1 MPLET
6 IPRPDPTPFDE
17 PEVEVLRGIEVP
29 KVSPRRQ
36 HALLQGELWL
46 LLRQWAGVQG
56 DAGTEWR
63 MRLSGASENVETSLV
78 PDVAYLASVDA
89 AKLTDEELE
98 EPPLAPTIAVEIRSP
113 GDRSRNVTT
122 KIRMYLA
129 AGSRLVLDV
138 DAARRAIVA
147 HDATGERTYTD
158 GMQFEHEGAPGL
170 TFDITALFN
179 TTKRKRE

>member
-6 IPRPDPTPFDE
+6 IPRPDPTPTPFDE

-29 KVSPRRQ
+29 KMSPRRQ

-46 LLRQWAGVQG
+46 LLRHWAGAHG

-63 MRLSGASENVETSLV
+63 MRLSGASKNLETTLV

-98 EPPLAPTIAVEIRSP
+98 EPPARSHDCG
-113 GDRSRNVTT
+113 GDTFSRRPFAQRRHEDPHVSRSRFP
-122 KIRMYLA
+122 
-129 AGSRLVLDV
+129 
-138 DAARRAIVA
+138 ARTR
-147 HDATGERTYTD
+147 R
-158 GMQFEHEGAPGL
+158 
-170 TFDITALFN
+170 
-179 TTKRKRE
+179 